1 MNPTREEI
9 SEAVLKYRQD
19 KQSDAV
25 ELLYHTGFKAA
36 YHTAYQFTYEYDQS
50 QDLAQSSVIHG
61 LNHIDQLGKAE
72 SYIAWIKKI
81 TERKCL
87 DYLKSAYHQKN
98 QTFTD
103 SYDPINELEYDPEDE
118 KITFQPE
125 EQLSEKTRTDI
136 VKEVLSQLPE
146 TQKTIT
152 MMYFYD
158 NLTMNEIADQLNVA
172 TSTVIGRL
180 QMAKKTIRSAITDIQ
195 RRGDIKLYNV
205 SPIAVFMWLLG
216 RFEATDTIPEVNVP
230 VKPLP
235 SEKPGISKAET
246 AKQGHTIVQKSVYTI
261 PEHAAVTS
269 AGTSVVTKI
278 IAGAIVVTG
287 TAGAGYAVM
296 QKYNES
302 KQNPTPV
309 VEQQEDTTDQ
319 QPQQQ
324 IEFPPLQQKEESVSY
339 AGVTVDVPDGWTAE
353 TYEITTSFPPETA
366 PVIILYK
373 GEASTENPYMV
384 IGMLEADG
392 LGGTGFNVSPAPV
405 PQGASYAY
413 YGQDP
418 YSLIS
423 NQVDEDYYSICAEL
437 DQVNYFQ
444 NLNIT
449 LVGHG
454 KIDTTDADVSRIV
467 SSIKPAESIGKLVS
481 YEFTAVDLYYSTD
494 KTDKVSWGAF
504 ARPDEPFYVYEI
516 TFVDGSTWYRIG
528 NQIWCPTQP
537 VVLYERD

>member
-216 RFEATDTIPEVNVP
+216 RFEATEEVPYVNVQVP
-230 VKPLP
+230 EFNSAEGVVNTAKKAVLERD
-235 SEKPGISKAET
+235 SIVQQGSKAT
-246 AKQGHTIVQKSVYTI
+246 AGAVKGSSAGLSMAAKIGLSIALLAGGSGAVYALMNNA
-261 PEHAAVTS
+261 EES
-269 AGTSVVTKI
+269 AGTPQAEEKKPEDEKDQI
-278 IAGAIVVTG
+278 PEEI
-287 TAGAGYAVM
+287 
-296 QKYNES
+296 KEEEKKD
-302 KQNPTPV
+302 KQEKQEEMEKQEEEKPEEQPEPEPV
-309 VEQQEDTTDQ
+309 VEEPEPVETPPAEQTVVAEPAPEPAPEPEPEVPAEPALLPYPTNAD
-319 QPQQQ
+319 
-324 IEFPPLQQKEESVSY
+324 IENYLRSTGIGDYYPYIIGYSVAEYGTLDACYEARDEKIVQLMDADIIPIYDNLIFDRQTGWMQYGSIWGGNY
-339 AGVTVDVPDGWTAE
+339 RDGM
-353 TYEITTSFPPETA
+353 TYEDAYNAGILITPGTYVA
-366 PVIILYK
+366 YD
-373 GEASTENPYMV
+373 TEP
-384 IGMLEADG
+384 
-392 LGGTGFNVSPAPV
+392 
-405 PQGASYAY
+405 
-413 YGQDP
+413 
-418 YSLIS
+418 
-423 NQVDEDYYSICAEL
+423 
-437 DQVNYFQ
+437 
-444 NLNIT
+444 
-449 LVGHG
+449 
-454 KIDTTDADVSRIV
+454 
-467 SSIKPAESIGKLVS
+467 
-481 YEFTAVDLYYSTD
+481 
-494 KTDKVSWGAF
+494 
-504 ARPDEPFYVYEI
+504 
-516 TFVDGSTWYRIG
+516 
-528 NQIWCPTQP
+528 
-537 VVLYERD
+537 